1 MKTKII
7 LSLLSVFCSFS
18 VIATQLQLNFGIASH
33 QNKRPYQEDRFT
45 HVEIGEGHF
54 FGMYDG
60 HDGADVA
67 SFLQQNLHN
76 YLFGPFFTLKE
87 ACEKVFFK
95 AEQHALKHFT
105 DGSTALMVFVD
116 HNNIMHCAWAG
127 DTKMVLEKN
136 GAVTFETTDHKPN
149 NPHELARIE
158 KNGGY
163 IEKFGVY
170 RVGGLAV
177 ARSIGDAQLK
187 HMYQGQ
193 IIAMPDYKKIALDE
207 THHYMV
213 MATDGLWDVMSS
225 EEAVN
230 VVHAM
235 FQRCRNLDFIAEH
248 LQNEAIKRGSSDNIT
263 VCVVCFAWE

>member
-7 LSLLSVFCSFS
+7 LFLLSVFCSVS

-60 HDGADVA
+60 HGGANVS

-76 YLFGPFFTLKE
+76 YLVGPFFTLKE
-87 ACEKVFFK
+87 ACEKAFFK
-95 AEQHALKHFT
+95 AEQHVLENFT

-127 DTKMVLEKN
+127 DTRAVLEKN
-136 GAVTFETTDHKPN
+136 GAVDFETTDHKPN
-149 NPHELARIE
+149 DLHELARIE

-177 ARSIGDAQLK
+177 ARSIGDVQLK

-193 IIAMPDYKKIALDE
+193 IIATPDYKKIALDE
-207 THHYMV
+207 THHCMI

-225 EEAVN
+225 EEAVEI
-230 VVHAM
+230 VYSI
-235 FQRCRNLDFIAEH
+235 FQWCKNLDAIAH
-248 LQNEAIKRGSSDNIT
+248 YLQEEAIERGSSDNIT
-263 VCVVCFAWE
+263 ICVISFN